1 MKNNLDHHLSKQH
14 PNAGQNMQH
23 LFDMKW
29 SVHWNLGAQDLNGS
43 QNWSLYKKWGAKPDF
58 YQAGLKIS
66 NYNLS
71 GHRYQKKLTGP
82 PQGRNHRKHFTIIYD
97 LNYRPTSNAVVLC
110 YLIAVQKVVF
120 QFSV

>member
-1 MKNNLDHHLSKQH
+1 MVPKIEV
-14 PNAGQNMQH
+14 
-23 LFDMKW
+23 FT
-29 SVHWNLGAQDLNGS
+29 
-43 QNWSLYKKWGAKPDF
+43 KKWGAKPDF
-58 YQAGLKIS
+58 HQAGLKIS

-120 QFSV
+120 STHEMVRWICCSLLMTS